1 MSKALAL
8 DIGGTKI
15 AAAIVSDD
23 GKLSE
28 RQQILTP
35 RGDAALL
42 SAALET
48 LIAPFRNRIDFI
60 GVASTGIIK
69 NGHLTALNPFNLGGL
84 EDFPLENCIGAISD
98 LPCVLL
104 NDGQASAWAE
114 YQVLRDE
121 CDSALF
127 TTVSTGVGGG
137 IIWNKKL
144 LIGHN
149 GLAGHIGHTAFD
161 PKGVMCGC
169 GRRGC
174 VESVASGS
182 AIGAAMREGSL
193 PVSAARV
200 FELSRLG
207 NAQAQQV
214 VSRSALAIAS
224 MIADM
229 HIALDLDA
237 AILGGSVGLAEGY
250 LEEVTAMQ
258 RQLPEVYRTPL
269 KLGYYRQDSGL
280 LGAALWARETL

>member
-1 MSKALAL
+1 MSRALAL

-15 AAAIVSDD
+15 AAAIVSAE

-28 RQQILTP
+28 RQQISTP
-35 RGDAALL
+35 HGDAAQLA
-42 SAALET
+42 AALEK
-48 LIAPFRNRIDFI
+48 LIAPYQNRIDFI

-69 NGHLTALNPFNLGGL
+69 HGRLTALNPLNLGGL
-84 EDFPLENCIGAISD
+84 EDFPLENCIRAISD
-98 LPCVLL
+98 LPSVLL

-114 YQVLRDE
+114 YQVLRDR

-127 TTVSTGVGGG
+127 VTVSTGVGGG
-137 IIWNKKL
+137 IVWNKKL
-144 LIGHN
+144 LIGDN
-149 GLAGHIGHTAFD
+149 GLVGHIGHTVFD
-161 PKGVMCGC
+161 PNGVMCGC

-182 AIGAAMREGSL
+182 AIGAAMREGTL

-200 FELSRLG
+200 FELARAG
-207 NAQAQQV
+207 NATAQQV
-214 VSRSALAIAS
+214 VNRSAQAITS

-229 HIALDLDA
+229 RIAMDLDV

-250 LEEVTAMQ
+250 LEEVSARQ
-258 RQLPEVYRTPL
+258 RLLPEVYRIPL
-269 KLGYYRQDSGL
+269 KLAYHRQDNGL